1 MAKTDKELAV
11 ELTLATI
18 DMVTNHKLQNGAPSL
33 NPVSPK
39 EINEFLKSYYST
51 LKDLKDS

>member
-11 ELTLATI
+11 ELTIATI
-18 DMVTNHKLQNGAPSL
+18 DMVTNHKSQNGAPSL

-39 EINEFLKSYYST
+39 KINEFLKSYYST

>member
-1 MAKTDKELAV
+1 MTKTDKELAV
-11 ELTLATI
+11 ELTIDTI